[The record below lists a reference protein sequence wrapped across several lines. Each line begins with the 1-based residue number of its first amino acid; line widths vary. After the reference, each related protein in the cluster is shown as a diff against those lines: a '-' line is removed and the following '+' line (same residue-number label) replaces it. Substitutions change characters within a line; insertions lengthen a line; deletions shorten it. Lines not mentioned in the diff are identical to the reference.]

1 MTAAWTRTRSAR
13 PPSSALHGSLS
24 APTAPHSA
32 CPEPTLVLATMSEVQ
47 EGGRREG
54 RRRFSRIPTH
64 AAKVPSRP
72 ARWKCFP
79 VSSRTASFP
88 TPCLGPASAP
98 RRPGFLPQF
107 PSRLRSARRPC
118 TGRVLTPRPPPGLL
132 PGSALPARPWSLFP
146 ETQVDKAPSVTCPP
160 TSPLLP
166 CLTASVGQALGGW
179 RTGRGRGGGR
189 RARGRART
197 TLARASR
204 RGGFGGR
211 RPRAAETTQ
220 AQGAL
225 RRRRWGD

>member
-1 MTAAWTRTRSAR
+1 MRQQPGHVPVRLAR
-13 PPSSALHGSLS
+13 PPV
-24 APTAPHSA
+24 PCTAPSV
-32 CPEPTLVLATMSEVQ
+32 PRQLPIPRVLSLLLSWPRCRRKAG
-47 EGGRREG
+47 GGRAAVVSPGSPRTLPRCPRAPRAG
-54 RRRFSRIPTH
+54 NAFLSRLARPRSQPLAWDPLPRRGGL
-64 AAKVPSRP
+64 
-72 ARWKCFP
+72 
-79 VSSRTASFP
+79 ASFLSFP
-88 TPCLGPASAP
+88 LGSAP
-98 RRPGFLPQF
+98 RGGHAQDVSLP
-107 PSRLRSARRPC
+107 PA
-118 TGRVLTPRPPPGLL
+118 PPGLL

-166 CLTASVGQALGGW
+166 CLTASAGQALGGW

>member
-1 MTAAWTRTRSAR
+1 
-13 PPSSALHGSLS
+13 
-24 APTAPHSA
+24 
-32 CPEPTLVLATMSEVQ
+32 MSQ

-79 VSSRTASFP
+79 ASSRTASFP

-118 TGRVLTPRPPPGLL
+118 TGRVLTPRPPRAPPWVRASSPALEPVPRDAGGQGPLCHVSAHF
-132 PGSALPARPWSLFP
+132 PASALSDHQRG
-146 ETQVDKAPSVTCPP
+146 PSFGRVENR
-160 TSPLLP
+160 
-166 CLTASVGQALGGW
+166 GQA
-179 RTGRGRGGGR
+179 RGG
-189 RARGRART
+189 RGRART
-197 TLARASR
+197 TLARASRR